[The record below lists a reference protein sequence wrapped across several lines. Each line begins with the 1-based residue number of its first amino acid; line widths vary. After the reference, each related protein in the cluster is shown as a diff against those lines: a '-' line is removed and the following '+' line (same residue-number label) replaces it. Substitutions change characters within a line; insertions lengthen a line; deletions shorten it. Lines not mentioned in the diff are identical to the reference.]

1 MNTKKGELMHRI
13 NLSNYQIHTDL
24 IIDNSDL
31 THEEKTIDDLTI
43 TRTKDKGNY
52 ITLSFKDITN
62 FEDREKVGHYLELIL
77 KDILKLN
84 NIKESAS
91 CLIIGL
97 GNRLSTP
104 DSLGV
109 KTLEDIIITNHLFT
123 LGSVKEGIRP
133 VMAFSP
139 GVMSSTGI
147 ESSIIIKSIC
157 KEVKPDFIIAID
169 ALASKNIERLNK
181 TIQIT
186 DTGIHPGSGV
196 GNNRLEISKK
206 TLGIPVIAVGVPT
219 VITSEV
225 LVIDTI
231 DYLFKHISYIKEH
244 ESTYK
249 LSFIKKNYRQKLN
262 NLTLDDSDK
271 SNLLGLFGTLSE
283 KDKYNLINEV
293 LTSTDLNLIITPTEI
308 DFLIAKLSNLIAS
321 SINNALHRQITHF

>member
-1 MNTKKGELMHRI
+1 MHRI

-24 IIDNSDL
+24 IIDNSNL
-31 THEEKTIDDLTI
+31 AHEEKTIDDLTI
-43 TRTKDKGNY
+43 TRTKDNGNY

-77 KDILKLN
+77 KDILELN
-84 NIKESAS
+84 NIPASAS

-109 KTLEDIIITNHLFT
+109 KTLEDIVITNHLFT
-123 LGSVKEGIRP
+123 LGSIKDGIRP
-133 VMAFSP
+133 VMAFAP
-139 GVMSSTGI
+139 GVMASTGI

-169 ALASKNIERLNK
+169 ALASKNIDRLNK

-206 TLGIPVIAVGVPT
+206 TLGVPVIAIGVPT

-225 LVIDTI
+225 LVIDTL

-271 SNLLGLFGTLSE
+271 SNLLGLFGTLNE